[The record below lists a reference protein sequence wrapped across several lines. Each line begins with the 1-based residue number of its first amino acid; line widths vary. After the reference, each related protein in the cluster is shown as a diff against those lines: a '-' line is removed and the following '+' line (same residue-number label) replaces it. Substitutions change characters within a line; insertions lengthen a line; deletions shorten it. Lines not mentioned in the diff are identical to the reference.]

1 MVSALDVL
9 KINRIIMIKVIS
21 ILIVLIS
28 LPVFGQQNDT
38 LKFNNLKLG
47 LSISPSFSSRYLKA
61 ESEAKSNADYF
72 DSIEMPSLGYS
83 LGLNFGFQ
91 FSKRFSINSGL
102 FFANRAQSS
111 KSSSL
116 KSISNFTNNIYYLD
130 LPLKFNYY
138 LMSKKSKLY
147 LTGGAN
153 FSYFLA
159 SNVSYR
165 KEGNTELF
173 SAKVDNL
180 NAMNIAGIIGVG
192 IDVPI
197 YKRWALNFEVNYQHA
212 FTPLL
217 ETPIERYL
225 YSFNP
230 TISLFYRF

>member
-1 MVSALDVL
+1 
-9 KINRIIMIKVIS
+9 MIKVIS
-21 ILIVLIS
+21 IILVLIT
-28 LPVFGQQNDT
+28 LPAFGQQNDS

-61 ESEAKSNADYF
+61 ESDAQANLDYF
-72 DSIEMPSLGYS
+72 DSIEMPHLGYS
-83 LGLNFGFQ
+83 FGLNLGYQ
-91 FSKRFSINSGL
+91 ISKRFSINSGL

-111 KSSSL
+111 KSASL
-116 KSISNFTNNIYYLD
+116 ANISNFTNNIYYLD

-138 LMSKKSKLY
+138 LLYKKSKLY

-159 SNVSYR
+159 NNVSYR
-165 KEGNTELF
+165 KESNNEVLSSKG
-173 SAKVDNL
+173 DDL
-180 NAMNIAGIIGVG
+180 NSINIAGIIGIG

-197 YKRWALNFEVNYQHA
+197 YKRWTFNFEVNYQHA

-217 ETPIERYL
+217 NTPIERYL

>member
-1 MVSALDVL
+1 
-9 KINRIIMIKVIS
+9 MIKVIS
-21 ILIVLIS
+21 IILVLIT
-28 LPVFGQQNDT
+28 LPAFGQQNDS

-61 ESEAKSNADYF
+61 ESDAQANLDYY
-72 DSIEMPSLGYS
+72 DSIELPHLGYS
-83 LGLNFGFQ
+83 LGLNLGYQ
-91 FSKRFSINSGL
+91 ISKRFSINSGL

-111 KSSSL
+111 KSASL
-116 KSISNFTNNIYYLD
+116 ANISNFKNNIYYLD

-138 LMSKKSKLY
+138 LLYKKSKLY

-159 SNVSYR
+159 NNVSYR
-165 KEGNTELF
+165 KESNNEVLF
-173 SAKVDNL
+173 SKGDEL
-180 NAMNIAGIIGVG
+180 NSINIAGIIGIG

-197 YKRWALNFEVNYQHA
+197 YKRWTFNFEVNYQHA

-217 ETPIERYL
+217 NTPIERYL

>member
-1 MVSALDVL
+1 
-9 KINRIIMIKVIS
+9 MIKVIS
-21 ILIVLIS
+21 ILVVLIT
-28 LPVFGQQNDT
+28 LPAFGQQNDS

-61 ESEAKSNADYF
+61 ESDAQANLDYY
-72 DSIEMPSLGYS
+72 DSIELPHLGYS
-83 LGLNFGFQ
+83 IGLNLGYQ
-91 FSKRFSINSGL
+91 ISKRFSINSGL

-111 KSSSL
+111 KSASL
-116 KSISNFTNNIYYLD
+116 ASISNFTNNIYYLD

-138 LMSKKSKLY
+138 LLSKKSKLY

-159 SNVSYR
+159 NNVSYR
-165 KEGNTELF
+165 KESNNEVLSSKG
-173 SAKVDNL
+173 DDL
-180 NAMNIAGIIGVG
+180 NSINIAGIIGIG

-197 YKRWALNFEVNYQHA
+197 YKRWAFNFEVNYQHA

-217 ETPIERYL
+217 NTPIERYL

>member
-1 MVSALDVL
+1 
-9 KINRIIMIKVIS
+9 MIKVIS
-21 ILIVLIS
+21 ILVVLIT
-28 LPVFGQQNDT
+28 LPAFGQQNDS

-61 ESEAKSNADYF
+61 ESDAQANLDYY
-72 DSIEMPSLGYS
+72 DSIELPHLGYS
-83 LGLNFGFQ
+83 IGLNLGYQ
-91 FSKRFSINSGL
+91 ISKRFSINSGL

-111 KSSSL
+111 KSASL
-116 KSISNFTNNIYYLD
+116 ASISNFTNNIYYLD

-138 LMSKKSKLY
+138 LLSKKSKLY

-159 SNVSYR
+159 NNVSYR
-165 KEGNTELF
+165 KESNNEVLSSKG
-173 SAKVDNL
+173 DDL
-180 NAMNIAGIIGVG
+180 NSINIAGIIGIG

-197 YKRWALNFEVNYQHA
+197 YKRWTFNFEVNYQHA

-217 ETPIERYL
+217 HTPIERYL